1 MSATPSPVGARR
13 LEGAPE
19 AQVSAAPT
27 HEQRPAYTVA
37 GFLSA
42 MAIFAALI
50 GLAWH
55 PLRLIAPA
63 IILSLVG
70 AAMAP
75 RGNRLALAAVF
86 IVAGCFFFG
95 LLISIVTTRPLW

>member
-1 MSATPSPVGARR
+1 MSATPSP
-13 LEGAPE
+13 LEE
-19 AQVSAAPT
+19 
-27 HEQRPAYTVA
+27 HRPAYTVA

-63 IILSLVG
+63 IILSMIVNVQV
-70 AAMAP
+70 A
-75 RGNRLALAAVF
+75 RLRNL
-86 IVAGCFFFG
+86 GK
-95 LLISIVTTRPLW
+95 LQ

>member
-1 MSATPSPVGARR
+1 MSTEQQYSPVTD
-13 LEGAPE
+13 
-19 AQVSAAPT
+19 S
-27 HEQRPAYTVA
+27 RPAYTVA

-63 IILSLVG
+63 ILISLIA

-75 RGNRLALAAVF
+75 RGNRLAQAAVATSA
-86 IVAGCFFFG
+86 VCFFLG
-95 LLISIVTTRPLW
+95 LMISVVTQRPLW

>member
-1 MSATPSPVGARR
+1 
-13 LEGAPE
+13 
-19 AQVSAAPT
+19 
-27 HEQRPAYTVA
+27 
-37 GFLSA
+37 

-75 RGNRLALAAVF
+75 KGNRLAFVAVF
-86 IVAGCFFFG
+86 VVAGCFFLG
-95 LLISIVTTRPLW
+95 LLISVVTTRPLW

>member
-1 MSATPSPVGARR
+1 MSATPSPV
-13 LEGAPE
+13 EE
-19 AQVSAAPT
+19 
-27 HEQRPAYTVA
+27 HRPAYTVA
-37 GFLSA
+37 GFLSS

-63 IILSLVG
+63 IILSMVG

-75 RGNRLALAAVF
+75 RGNRLAFAAVF
-86 IVAGCFFFG
+86 VVAGCFFLG
-95 LLISIVTTRPLW
+95 LLISVVTTRPLW

>member
-1 MSATPSPVGARR
+1 MSAPPSPVEEHR
-13 LEGAPE
+13 
-19 AQVSAAPT
+19 SS
-27 HEQRPAYTVA
+27 YTVA
-37 GFLSA
+37 GFLSS

-63 IILSLVG
+63 IILSRVG

-75 RGNRLALAAVF
+75 RGNRLAFAAVVV
-86 IVAGCFFFG
+86 VAGCFFLG
-95 LLISIVTTRPLW
+95 LMISVVTERPLW

>member
-1 MSATPSPVGARR
+1 MSATPSPV
-13 LEGAPE
+13 EE
-19 AQVSAAPT
+19 
-27 HEQRPAYTVA
+27 HRPAYTVA
-37 GFLSA
+37 GFLSS

-63 IILSLVG
+63 IILSMVG

-75 RGNRLALAAVF
+75 RGNRLAFAAVF
-86 IVAGCFFFG
+86 VVAGCFFLG
-95 LLISIVTTRPLW
+95 LLISVVMTRPLW

>member
-1 MSATPSPVGARR
+1 MGATTPSPVGQDEHRA
-13 LEGAPE
+13 
-19 AQVSAAPT
+19 S
-27 HEQRPAYTVA
+27 YTVA
-37 GFLSA
+37 GFLSS

-63 IILSLVG
+63 IILSMIG

-75 RGNRLALAAVF
+75 RGNRLAFAAVF
-86 IVAGCFFFG
+86 VVAGCFFLG
-95 LLISIVTTRPLW
+95 LLITVVTTRPLW

>member
-1 MSATPSPVGARR
+1 MSATPSPVDEHR
-13 LEGAPE
+13 
-19 AQVSAAPT
+19 T
-27 HEQRPAYTVA
+27 AYTVA
-37 GFLSA
+37 GFLSS

-63 IILSLVG
+63 IILAMIG

-75 RGNRLALAAVF
+75 RGNRLAFAAVF
-86 IVAGCFFFG
+86 VVAGCFFVG
-95 LLISIVTTRPLW
+95 LLISVVTTRPLW

>member
-1 MSATPSPVGARR
+1 MPTP
-13 LEGAPE
+13 EHQE
-19 AQVSAAPT
+19 E
-27 HEQRPAYTVA
+27 HRPAYTVG
-37 GFLSA
+37 GFLSS

-75 RGNRLALAAVF
+75 KGNRLAFVAVF
-86 IVAGCFFFG
+86 VVAGCFFLG
-95 LLISIVTTRPLW
+95 LLISVVTTRPLW